1 MRTSL
6 AAALAAGL
14 MIAAP
19 ITSVAAAPGSP
30 GSPSYATSPSDTG
43 SPSDVGTGP
52 IGGPLL
58 DSTGVVVQSLP
69 GAPSL
74 PSGLGMGSWLVADA
88 DTGEVLAAKAPHE
101 RFLPAS
107 TLKTLT
113 AVTLIPR
120 LSPTQTQ
127 KPSYNDVA
135 VDGSKVGLVTG
146 FPYTVDTLFTAMLV
160 VSGNDAADT
169 LADAAGG
176 VPQTVGLMNAEAKHL
191 QALDTVARTPSG
203 LDAPGESSSA
213 YDLALIARE
222 GLSMPEFRH
231 YISVVHATVPAPR
244 RQHFEIYT
252 HNRLLTTYRG
262 DIGVKNGYTV
272 AAGGTYVG
280 AATRGGHTIIV
291 TLMHANPD
299 FWPQAKQLLDW
310 GFAAEGKVVP
320 VGTLVAPVDPNA
332 RPAVEKV
339 QARPVVAAADRRA
352 PASSGV
358 ASWEIA
364 LLAMSASTA
373 VIATLRR
380 LRRRPRLRLPPL

>member
-6 AAALAAGL
+6 LAALAAGL

-19 ITSVAAAPGSP
+19 TTSAAAAVASP
-30 GSPSYATSPSDTG
+30 AQVRTPHDDTS
-43 SPSDVGTGP
+43 GP

-58 DSTGVVVQSLP
+58 GSDGVVVQRLP
-69 GAPSL
+69 GAPAL
-74 PSGLGMGSWLVADA
+74 PGGLDMGSWLVADA

-120 LSPTQTQ
+120 LSPTQVQ
-127 KPSYNDVA
+127 KASYDDVA
-135 VDGSKVGLVTG
+135 VDGSKVGLVNG
-146 FPYTVDTLFTAMLV
+146 YGYTVDTLFTAMLV
-160 VSGNDAADT
+160 VSGNDAAGA
-169 LADAAGG
+169 LAEAAGG
-176 VPQTVGLMNAEAKHL
+176 LPRTVALMNAEARHL
-191 QALDTVARTPSG
+191 QADDTVARTPSG

-222 GLSMPEFRH
+222 GLSMPAFRH
-231 YISVVHATVPAPR
+231 YVTVVRATVPAPR
-244 RQHFEIYT
+244 RAHFEIYT

-272 AAGGTYVG
+272 KAGGTYIG
-280 AATRGGHTIIV
+280 AATRGGHTVIV

-299 FWPQAKQLLDW
+299 FWPQARKLLDW

-332 RPAVEKV
+332 RPVVESV
-339 QARPVVAAADRRA
+339 QAKPVVAAER
-352 PASSGV
+352 PVPTSEGV
-358 ASWEIA
+358 ATWEIV
-364 LLAMSASTA
+364 LLAVSASTA
-373 VIATLRR
+373 VIVTLRR
-380 LRRRPRLRLPPL
+380 LRRRPRLSLPPL

>member
-6 AAALAAGL
+6 VAALTAGL
-14 MIAAP
+14 MLAAP
-19 ITSVAAAPGSP
+19 ISSVAAAP
-30 GSPSYATSPSDTG
+30 ATPHDG
-43 SPSDVGTGP
+43 AGGP

-58 DSTGVVVQSLP
+58 GSDGVIVQRLP
-69 GAPSL
+69 GAPPL
-74 PSGLGMGSWLVADA
+74 PGGLDMGSWIVADA

-113 AVTLIPR
+113 AITLIPR
-120 LSPTQTQ
+120 LSPTQVQ
-127 KPSYNDVA
+127 KPSYNDIA
-135 VDGSKVGLVTG
+135 VDGSKVGLVSG
-146 FPYTVDTLFTAMLV
+146 YPYTVDTLFTAMLV

-176 VPQTVGLMNAEAKHL
+176 IPHTVALMNAEAAHL

-231 YISVVHATVPAPR
+231 YVSIVHSTVPAPR
-244 RQHFEIYT
+244 RRHFEIYT
-252 HNRLLTTYRG
+252 HNRLLTTYPG

-272 AAGGTYVG
+272 KAGGTYVG

-299 FWPQAKQLLDW
+299 FWPQARELLNW

-332 RPAVEKV
+332 RPVVETV
-339 QARPVVAAADRRA
+339 QAKPVVASDRRE
-352 PASSGV
+352 PSSSGV
-358 ASWEIA
+358 ANWEIA
-364 LLAMSASTA
+364 LLAVSASTA
-373 VIATLRR
+373 VVVTLRR
-380 LRRRPRLRLPPL
+380 IRRRPRMSLPPL

>member
-1 MRTSL
+1 MRRLL

-14 MIAAP
+14 TIAAP
-19 ITSVAAAPGSP
+19 IASAAAALATPHHPAAPGDE
-30 GSPSYATSPSDTG
+30 TN
-43 SPSDVGTGP
+43 GP

-58 DSTGVVVQSLP
+58 GSGGLVVQALP

-74 PSGLGMGSWLVADA
+74 PTDLTMGSWLVADA

-127 KPSYNDVA
+127 KASYNDVA

-160 VSGNDAADT
+160 VSGNDAADA
-169 LADAAGG
+169 LAEAAGG
-176 VPQTVGLMNAEAKHL
+176 IPATVRLMNAEAKHL

-203 LDAPGESSSA
+203 LDAPGETSSA

-222 GLSMPEFRH
+222 GLSMPQFRH
-231 YISVVHATVPAPR
+231 YISVVRATVPAPR

-299 FWPQAKQLLDW
+299 FWGQARQLLDW

-320 VGTLVAPVDPNA
+320 VGTLVAPVDPAA
-332 RPAVEKV
+332 RPVVEKV
-339 QARPVVAAADRRA
+339 QARPVVATDRREP
-352 PASSGV
+352 PASGGV

-364 LLAMSASTA
+364 LLAVSASTA
-373 VIATLRR
+373 VMVTLRR

>member
-19 ITSVAAAPGSP
+19 ITSAAAAVATPQDAAAP
-30 GSPSYATSPSDTG
+30 SDDA
-43 SPSDVGTGP
+43 SGP

-58 DSTGVVVQSLP
+58 DSDGVIVQTLP

-74 PSGLGMGSWLVADA
+74 PTDLSMGSWLIADA

-113 AVTLIPR
+113 AVTLLPR

-127 KPSYNDVA
+127 KVSNNDVA
-135 VDGSKVGLVTG
+135 VDGSKVGLVSG
-146 FPYTVDTLFTAMLV
+146 YSYTVDTLFTALLV
-160 VSGNDAADT
+160 VSGNDAADA

-176 VPQTVGLMNAEAKHL
+176 ISTTVRLMNAEAKHL

-222 GLSMPEFRH
+222 GLSMPAFRH
-231 YISVVHATVPAPR
+231 YIGVVHATVPAPR

-252 HNRLLTTYRG
+252 HNRLLTSYRG

-291 TLMHANPD
+291 TLMHSNPD
-299 FWPQAKQLLDW
+299 FWPQAKELLDW

-320 VGTLVAPVDPNA
+320 VGTLVAPVDPAA
-332 RPAVEKV
+332 RPVVEKV
-339 QARPVVAAADRRA
+339 QARPVVASDRRTA
-352 PASSGV
+352 PTSGGV

-364 LLAMSASTA
+364 LLAVSASTA
-373 VIATLRR
+373 VMVTLRR
-380 LRRRPRLRLPPL
+380 LRRRPRLSLPPL

>member
-14 MIAAP
+14 MLAVP
-19 ITSVAAAPGSP
+19 TSSAAAAFASP
-30 GSPSYATSPSDTG
+30 YDDSN
-43 SPSDVGTGP
+43 GP

-58 DSTGVVVQSLP
+58 DSTGVVVERMP
-69 GAPSL
+69 GAPAL
-74 PSGLGMGSWLVADA
+74 PGGLDMGSWLVADA

-101 RFLPAS
+101 KFLPAS

-113 AVTLIPR
+113 AITLIPR
-120 LSPTQTQ
+120 LSPAKMQ
-127 KPSYNDVA
+127 KASYNDVA
-135 VDGSKVGLVTG
+135 VDGSKVGLVTNY
-146 FPYTVDTLFTAMLV
+146 PYTVDTLFTAMLV
-160 VSGNDAADT
+160 VSGNDAADA

-176 VPQTVGLMNAEAKHL
+176 IPRTVELMNAEAAHL

-222 GLSMPEFRH
+222 GLSMPAFRH
-231 YISVVHATVPAPR
+231 YIGVVHATVPAPR
-244 RQHFEIYT
+244 RRHFEIYT

-272 AAGGTYVG
+272 KAGGTYVG

-299 FWPQAKQLLDW
+299 FWPQAKELLDW

-332 RPAVEKV
+332 RPVTVEKV
-339 QARPVVAAADRRA
+339 QARPVVAADRRE
-352 PASSGV
+352 PTKSSGV

-364 LLAMSASTA
+364 LLAVSASTA
-373 VIATLRR
+373 VMVTLRR
-380 LRRRPRLRLPPL
+380 LRRRPRLTLPPL

>member
-1 MRTSL
+1 MRTPFL
-6 AAALAAGL
+6 AALTAGL

-19 ITSVAAAPGSP
+19 MTSAAAAPAIPYDGS
-30 GSPSYATSPSDTG
+30 D
-43 SPSDVGTGP
+43 GP

-58 DSTGVVVQSLP
+58 ASTGVVVQRLP
-69 GAPSL
+69 GAPQI
-74 PSGLGMGSWLVADA
+74 PGGLDMGSWLVADA

-120 LSPTQTQ
+120 LSPKQVQ
-127 KPSYNDVA
+127 KASYDDVA

-146 FPYTVDTLFTAMLV
+146 YPYTVDTLFTALMV
-160 VSGNDAADT
+160 VSGNDAAGA
-169 LADAAGG
+169 LAEAAGG
-176 VPQTVGLMNAEAKHL
+176 MSRTVGLMNAEAAHL

-222 GLSMPEFRH
+222 GLSMPAFRR
-231 YISVVHATVPAPR
+231 YIGTVRATVPAPR
-244 RQHFEIYT
+244 RRHFEIYT

-262 DIGVKNGYTV
+262 DIGIKNGYTV
-272 AAGGTYVG
+272 KAGGTYVG

-291 TLMHANPD
+291 TLMHANPN
-299 FWPQAKQLLDW
+299 FWSQAKELLDW

-332 RPAVEKV
+332 RPVVEKV
-339 QARPVVAAADRRA
+339 QAKPVVAADRRE
-352 PASSGV
+352 PSSSGGV

-364 LLAMSASTA
+364 LLAMSTSTA
-373 VIATLRR
+373 VVVTLRR
-380 LRRRPRLRLPPL
+380 LRRRPRLTLPPI

>member
-6 AAALAAGL
+6 AAALVAGL

-19 ITSVAAAPGSP
+19 TTSAAA
-30 GSPSYATSPSDTG
+30 AFTSPYDDSA
-43 SPSDVGTGP
+43 GP

-58 DSTGVVVQSLP
+58 DSTGVIVERLP
-69 GAPSL
+69 GAPAL
-74 PSGLGMGSWLVADA
+74 PGGLDMGSWLVADA

-113 AVTLIPR
+113 AVTLIPL
-120 LSPTQTQ
+120 LSPDQVQ
-127 KPSYNDVA
+127 KASYNDVA

-146 FPYTVDTLFTAMLV
+146 YPYTVDTLFTAMLV
-160 VSGNDAADT
+160 VSGNDAADA
-169 LADAAGG
+169 LAEAAGG
-176 VPQTVGLMNAEAKHL
+176 IPHTVDLMNAEAAHL
-191 QALDTVARTPSG
+191 QALDTNARTPNG

-222 GLSMPEFRH
+222 GLSMPAFRH
-231 YISVVHATVPAPR
+231 YVGVVHATVPAPR
-244 RQHFEIYT
+244 RRHFEIYT
-252 HNRLLTTYRG
+252 HNRLLTTYHG

-272 AAGGTYVG
+272 KAGGTYIG

-291 TLMHANPD
+291 TLMHANPN

-310 GFAAEGKVVP
+310 GFAADGKVVP

-332 RPAVEKV
+332 RPAAVQQV
-339 QARPVVAAADRRA
+339 QARPVVEADRRE
-352 PASSGV
+352 PTKSSGV

-364 LLAMSASTA
+364 LLAVSASTA
-373 VIATLRR
+373 VMVTLRR
-380 LRRRPRLRLPPL
+380 LRRRPRLSLPPL

>member
-1 MRTSL
+1 MRKSL

-19 ITSVAAAPGSP
+19 ITSAAAALASPYDAGSP
-30 GSPSYATSPSDTG
+30 HDDS
-43 SPSDVGTGP
+43 TGP
-52 IGGPLL
+52 IGGPRLGSGGL
-58 DSTGVVVQSLP
+58 VVQALP
-69 GAPSL
+69 GAPAL
-74 PSGLGMGSWLVADA
+74 PTDLTMGSWLVADA
-88 DTGEVLAAKAPHE
+88 DTGEVLATKAPHE

-127 KPSYNDVA
+127 KPTFNDVA
-135 VDGSKVGLVTG
+135 VDGSKVGLVAG
-146 FPYTVDTLFTAMLV
+146 YPYTVDTLFTAMLV

-176 VPQTVGLMNAEAKHL
+176 IPATVRMMNAEAKHL

-231 YISVVHATVPAPR
+231 YISVVKATVPAPR
-244 RQHFEIYT
+244 RQHFQIYT

-299 FWPQAKQLLDW
+299 FWGQARQLLDW

-332 RPAVEKV
+332 RPVVEKV
-339 QARPVVAAADRRA
+339 QAAPVVATDRRST
-352 PASSGV
+352 PASGGV

-364 LLAMSASTA
+364 LLAVSASTA
-373 VIATLRR
+373 VMVTLRR
-380 LRRRPRLRLPPL
+380 LRRRPRLSLPPL

>member
-1 MRTSL
+1 MRRLL

-14 MIAAP
+14 TIAAP
-19 ITSVAAAPGSP
+19 IASAAAAVASP
-30 GSPSYATSPSDTG
+30 GDETN
-43 SPSDVGTGP
+43 GP

-58 DSTGVVVQSLP
+58 GSDGLVVQALP

-74 PSGLGMGSWLVADA
+74 PTDLTMSSWLVADA

-127 KPSYNDVA
+127 KASYNDVA

-146 FPYTVDTLFTAMLV
+146 YPYTVDTLFTAMLV
-160 VSGNDAADT
+160 VSGNDAADA
-169 LADAAGG
+169 LAEAAGG
-176 VPQTVGLMNAEAKHL
+176 IPATVRLMNAEAQHL

-203 LDAPGESSSA
+203 LDAPGETSSA

-222 GLSMPEFRH
+222 GLSMPQFRH
-231 YISVVHATVPAPR
+231 YISVVRATVPAPR

-299 FWPQAKQLLDW
+299 FWGQARQLLDW

-332 RPAVEKV
+332 RPVVEKV
-339 QARPVVAAADRRA
+339 QARPVVASDRREPVA
-352 PASSGV
+352 TSGGV

-364 LLAMSASTA
+364 LLAVSASTA
-373 VIATLRR
+373 VMVTLRR

>member
-1 MRTSL
+1 MRTPFL
-6 AAALAAGL
+6 AALTAGL

-19 ITSVAAAPGSP
+19 MTSAAAAPAIPYDGS
-30 GSPSYATSPSDTG
+30 D
-43 SPSDVGTGP
+43 GP

-58 DSTGVVVQSLP
+58 ASTGVVVQRLP
-69 GAPSL
+69 GAPQI
-74 PSGLGMGSWLVADA
+74 PGGLDMGSWLVADA
-88 DTGEVLAAKAPHE
+88 DTGEVLAAKAPHV

-120 LSPTQTQ
+120 LSPKQVQ
-127 KPSYNDVA
+127 KASYDDVA

-146 FPYTVDTLFTAMLV
+146 YPYTVDTLFTALMV
-160 VSGNDAADT
+160 VSGNDAAGA
-169 LADAAGG
+169 LAEAAGG
-176 VPQTVGLMNAEAKHL
+176 MSRTVGLMNAEAAHL

-222 GLSMPEFRH
+222 GLSMPAFRH
-231 YISVVHATVPAPR
+231 YVGTVRATVPAPR
-244 RQHFEIYT
+244 RRHFEIYT

-262 DIGVKNGYTV
+262 DIGIKNGYTV
-272 AAGGTYVG
+272 KAGGTYVG

-291 TLMHANPD
+291 TLMHANPN
-299 FWPQAKQLLDW
+299 FWSQAKELLDW

-332 RPAVEKV
+332 RPVVEKV
-339 QARPVVAAADRRA
+339 QAKPVVAADRRE
-352 PASSGV
+352 PSSSGGV

-364 LLAMSASTA
+364 LLAMSTSTA
-373 VIATLRR
+373 VVVTLRR
-380 LRRRPRLRLPPL
+380 LRRRPRLTLPPI

>member
-14 MIAAP
+14 TIAAP
-19 ITSVAAAPGSP
+19 ITSAAAAV
-30 GSPSYATSPSDTG
+30 ATPHDDT
-43 SPSDVGTGP
+43 SGP

-58 DSTGVVVQSLP
+58 GSDGVVVQTLP
-69 GAPSL
+69 GGPSL
-74 PSGLGMGSWLVADA
+74 PTDLSMGSWLVADA

-120 LSPTQTQ
+120 LSPAQTQ
-127 KPSYNDVA
+127 KASDTDVA
-135 VDGSKVGLVTG
+135 VDGSKVGLVSG
-146 FPYTVDTLFTAMLV
+146 FPYTVKTLFTALLV
-160 VSGNDAADT
+160 VSGNDAADA
-169 LADAAGG
+169 LAEAAGG
-176 VPQTVGLMNAEAKHL
+176 IPTTVRLMNAEAKHL

-222 GLSMPEFRH
+222 GLSMPAFRH
-231 YISVVHATVPAPR
+231 YIGVVHATVPAPH

-262 DIGVKNGYTV
+262 DIGVKNGYTI

-299 FWPQAKQLLDW
+299 FWPQAKELLDW

-320 VGTLVAPVDPNA
+320 VGTLVAPVDPAA
-332 RPAVEKV
+332 RPVVEKV
-339 QARPVVAAADRRA
+339 QARPVVASDRRTP
-352 PASSGV
+352 PASGGV

-364 LLAMSASTA
+364 LLAVSASTA
-373 VIATLRR
+373 VMVTLRR
-380 LRRRPRLRLPPL
+380 LRRRPRLSLPPL